1 MKPARADEGGR
12 AAPVTPGAFED
23 AVRAVVASLGPGELA
38 SYGEVAREA
47 GRPGAARAVG
57 QVMAR
62 SDGLAWWRVVYA
74 DGRLPAGK
82 EELAAAHLRAEGHR
96 VRGHRVMA

>member
-1 MKPARADEGGR
+1 MRGGISSG
-12 AAPVTPGAFED
+12 AGTATPFEE
-23 AVRAVVASLGPGELA
+23 AVLAVVASLQPGDLV
-38 SYGEVAREA
+38 SYGDVAREA

-62 SDGLAWWRVVYA
+62 SEGLAWWRVIHA

-82 EELAAAHLRAEGHR
+82 EDAAAARLVEEGHR
-96 VRGHRVMA
+96 VKGSRVLPA

>member
-1 MKPARADEGGR
+1 MPAGSTSFEAAVLRVVCSLDPGDVVSYAD
-12 AAPVTPGAFED
+12 
-23 AVRAVVASLGPGELA
+23 
-38 SYGEVAREA
+38 VAREA

-62 SDGLAWWRVVYA
+62 SDGLPWWRVIHS

-82 EELAAAHLRAEGHR
+82 EEAAAAQLRAEGHR
-96 VRGHRVMA
+96 VEGRRVMPAARPPT